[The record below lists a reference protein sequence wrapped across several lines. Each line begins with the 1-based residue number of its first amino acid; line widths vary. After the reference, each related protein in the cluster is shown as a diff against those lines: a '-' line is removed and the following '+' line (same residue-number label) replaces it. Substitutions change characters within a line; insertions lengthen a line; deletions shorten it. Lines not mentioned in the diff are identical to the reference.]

1 MTVKSHCRET
11 RDNIWHT
18 EDHEICFMNAR
29 FSKRLYKYTHL
40 NEMQY
45 ISRAQQPADETNQ
58 DFSDARISEITWSQ
72 LITQPQNERNSK
84 TSTDD
89 VHKLLTL

>member
-1 MTVKSHCRET
+1 
-11 RDNIWHT
+11 
-18 EDHEICFMNAR
+18 
-29 FSKRLYKYTHL
+29 
-40 NEMQY
+40 MQY
-45 ISRAQQPADETNQ
+45 ISRAQQPADEMNQ